1 MLPKS
6 LGEIKSNTTWV
17 VYSDTG
23 LPQEKNLRLTYCLKK
38 QKKNK
43 AKSHQKEGNNK
54 DQRRHKQRLKNNR
67 KKSMKPGLVF

>member
-23 LPQEKNLRLTYCLKK
+23 LPQEIREISNK
-38 QKKNK
+38 QLF
-43 AKSHQKEGNNK
+43 AKEI
-54 DQRRHKQRLKNNR
+54 R
-67 KKSMKPGLVF
+67 KRSTNIAQSQ